1 MKSVSVIIPVY
12 NESKTILQVLGAV
25 ISCQLANTY
34 IQEIV
39 VIDDASTD
47 GTIDILKQ
55 FNHPLVRC
63 VYKDKNEGKGASLQ
77 IGFMESKGD
86 IVIIQDG
93 DLEYNPTD
101 FQKLLDPILNN
112 NTEVVYGSRFLD
124 KRKWGEGMVIWRLAN
139 FILTVFSNLLTGFKL
154 TDMETCYKVFNR
166 QVVDRFKGK
175 LISNQFEIEPELTA
189 WISYLGFKI
198 TEIPISYIGRSK
210 AHGKKIGW
218 RDGFRALWAIFYF
231 KISLR

>member
-12 NESKTILQVLGAV
+12 NESKTIFQVLEAV
-25 ISCQLANTY
+25 INCQLENAY

-47 GTIDILKQ
+47 GTIDILKKY
-55 FNHPLVRC
+55 NHPLVRC
-63 VYKDKNEGKGASLQ
+63 VYKKNNQGKGASLQ

-93 DLEYNPTD
+93 DLEYNPAD

-124 KRKWGEGMVIWRLAN
+124 KMKWGRDVIIWRLAN
-139 FILTVFSNLLTGFKL
+139 YILTVFSNLLTGFNL
-154 TDMETCYKVFNR
+154 TDMETCYKVFSR
-166 QVVDRFKGK
+166 QVVDAFKGK
-175 LISNQFEIEPELTA
+175 LKSIGFEIEPELTA
-189 WISYLGFKI
+189 WVSFLGFNI
-198 TEIPISYIGRSK
+198 IEVPISYIGRSK
-210 AHGKKIGW
+210 AHGKKIDW